1 MPKEHK
7 KTLVLKDELKN
18 LHKKVQEK
26 EHYIDA
32 LQRMKAEFD
41 NFKKRTLKEKEQY
54 KQFLLEDFILE
65 LLPVLDNLERAL
77 ASEEDSPESVFAQG
91 ITMVHKQFL
100 DVFEQK
106 GLKRI
111 PGAGKPF
118 DPFLHEALSYEPS
131 ETVPEGIILTEVS
144 PGFMIDK
151 KVIRHSKV
159 IVSKGN

>member
-1 MPKEHK
+1 MTKEHR
-7 KTLVLKDELKN
+7 KTLVFKEELKN
-18 LHKKVQEK
+18 LQKEVQEK
-26 EHYIDA
+26 ERYIDA

-77 ASEEDSPESVFAQG
+77 ASEEDTGESVFAQG
-91 ITMVHKQFL
+91 ITMVRKQFL
-100 DVFEQK
+100 DVLEQGK
-106 GLKRI
+106 LIRI
-111 PGAGKPF
+111 PGVGKPF

-131 ETVPEGIILTEVS
+131 DTIPEGIIINEVL
-144 PGFMIDK
+144 PGYMIGS